1 MISRRIN
8 TFSIALLL
16 LLSPY
21 VGAANRIDIQVKG
34 LDQELKD
41 NVLAHLSASAP
52 ENMSLPEQKQLAVSE
67 SATRKLLADAEQ
79 EVLSALQP
87 YGFYAPQ
94 ISSELLTESSPWQ
107 MNLEIDRGKRTLYRN
122 IDVSIEGEGKTSTK
136 LKRLLSS
143 TKPRRGEPV
152 LHQQYTAFKARLQKL
167 ARERGFLDAT
177 YTTHTLEIH
186 TADSVA
192 DVKLVLE
199 TGSRYYFGDITFD
212 QSMLKGSLAAKFVKP
227 SKGEPFESAKLI
239 ETQLRLSESEYFE
252 SVFVD
257 IHRDE
262 AQDGHIPVSIVA
274 APRKAGSY
282 KLSVG
287 YGTDTGPRAGI
298 GADIR
303 RVNRNGHKY
312 LNQLQVSEV
321 ETTIASQYRV
331 PIGDVRSEFLDYT
344 ANLSQQNINAL
355 DTREYRIA
363 ASLNQDRWGGRRK
376 LSLTLLRENWSF
388 DQRPSDSA
396 ILLAPAVEFSY
407 KSSDDPF
414 FIVKGFSYTLRATG
428 AAENVLSD
436 HSFAR
441 VDAYAKM
448 VYPLSNRTR
457 LLLRGELGA
466 IATDDFDGLPP
477 SIRFFAGGSQSV
489 RGYGYN
495 DLSPLDIIGNEVGG
509 QYLTTA
515 SAEFDYLIYGGLG
528 IAAFADAGNASDS
541 LFDDVRYGAGLGLRY
556 KSPAGIFRLD
566 VAHPFDDPDKSVRIH
581 LSFGIDL

>member
-1 MISRRIN
+1 MIWRLTPVIYLLISLLFTAQVNAAKRIN
-8 TFSIALLL
+8 VEVEG
-16 LLSPY
+16 LSQEQS
-21 VGAANRIDIQVKG
+21 ANVI
-34 LDQELKD
+34 
-41 NVLAHLSASAP
+41 AHLSASRQ
-52 ENMSLPEQKQLAVSE
+52 QKKQRPISE
-67 SATRKLLADAEQ
+67 IAARKLSAVAEA
-79 EVLSALQP
+79 EVIAALQP
-87 YGFYAPQ
+87 YGYYAPEV
-94 ISSELLTESSPWQ
+94 ILDLDLADDAPRWQ
-107 MNLEIDRGKRTLYRN
+107 MKLRIKPGKQTVYRN
-122 IDVSIEGEGKTSTK
+122 IEVVLEGEGENNAE
-136 LKRLLSS
+136 LKRLLSN
-143 TKPRRGEPV
+143 TELRRGQPV
-152 LHQQYTAFKARLQKL
+152 LHEQYSAFKAGLQKRAQEL
-167 ARERGFLDAT
+167 GFLDAT
-177 YTTHTLEIH
+177 YTTHALEIH
-186 TADSVA
+186 SAANVA
-192 DVKLVLE
+192 DVKLVFDS
-199 TGSRYYFGDITFD
+199 GDRYYFGDVVFD
-212 QSMLKGSLAAKFVKP
+212 QSMLTSSLAEKFVKP
-227 SKGEPFESAKLI
+227 AKGDPFESAKLI

-257 IHRDE
+257 IHRDA
-262 AQDGHIPVSIVA
+262 AQDKHIPVSIIA

-312 LNQLQVSEV
+312 LNQLQVSGV
-321 ETTIASQYRV
+321 ETVIASQYRV

-344 ANLSQQNINAL
+344 ANFSQQNINAL
-355 DTREYRIA
+355 DTREFRIA

-376 LSLTLLRENWSF
+376 ISLTLLRENWSF
-388 DQRPSDSA
+388 DQLPSDSA
-396 ILLAPAVEFSY
+396 TLLAPAVEFSY

-414 FIVKGFSYTLRATG
+414 FIAKGFSYTLRATG

-441 VDAYAKM
+441 VDAFAKA
-448 VYPLSNRTR
+448 VYPLASRTR

-466 IATDDFDGLPP
+466 IATDDFDSLPP

-495 DLSPLDIIGNEVGG
+495 DLSPLDVIGNEIGG
-509 QYLTTA
+509 QYLSA
-515 SAEFDYLIYGGLG
+515 VSAEIDYLIYGGLG
-528 IAAFADAGNASDS
+528 VAAFADAGNASDS
-541 LFDDVRYGAGLGLRY
+541 LFSDIRYGAGLGLRY

>member
-1 MISRRIN
+1 MPKKE
-8 TFSIALLL
+8 
-16 LLSPY
+16 SPS
-21 VGAANRIDIQVKG
+21 
-34 LDQELKD
+34 E
-41 NVLAHLSASAP
+41 
-52 ENMSLPEQKQLAVSE
+52 KQQQAISE
-67 SATRKLLADAEQ
+67 SAARKFVAAAEQ
-79 EVLSALQP
+79 EILPALQP
-87 YGFYAPQ
+87 YGFYAPR
-94 ISSELLTESSPWQ
+94 ISSELLSAAAGWQ
-107 MNLEIDRGKRTLYRN
+107 VTLQIEPGKQTVYRN
-122 IDVSIEGEGKTSTK
+122 IEVVIEGEGEANSE
-136 LKRLLSS
+136 LRSLLSNIEL
-143 TKPRRGEPV
+143 RRGQPV
-152 LHQQYTAFKARLQKL
+152 LHEQYTAFKANLQKR
-167 ARERGFLDAT
+167 ARDQGFLDAT
-177 YTTHTLEIH
+177 YTTHALEIH
-186 TADSVA
+186 RADTVA
-192 DVKLVLE
+192 DVSLVFD
-199 TGSRYYFGDITFD
+199 TGERYYFGDVAFD
-212 QSMLKGSLAAKFVKP
+212 QNMLTSSLAEKFVKP

-414 FIVKGFSYTLRATG
+414 FIAKGFSYTIRATG

-457 LLLRGELGA
+457 LLLRGEIGA

-566 VAHPFDDPDKSVRIH
+566 VAHPFDDPDKSVRVH